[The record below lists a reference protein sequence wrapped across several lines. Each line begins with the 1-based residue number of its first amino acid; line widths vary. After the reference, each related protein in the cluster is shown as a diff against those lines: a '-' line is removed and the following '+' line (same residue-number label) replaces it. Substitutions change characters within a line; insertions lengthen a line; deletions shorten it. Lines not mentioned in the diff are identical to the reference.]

1 METGRIAHVTGH
13 PITPTMLRQARRERD
28 MLSPRHAAQ
37 LDWAQIGE
45 FCPEQ
50 FEGDER
56 KEYEDEAAKIERQ
69 WDNQPH

>member
-1 METGRIAHVTGH
+1 
-13 PITPTMLRQARRERD
+13 MLRQARQERV

>member
-1 METGRIAHVTGH
+1 M
-13 PITPTMLRQARRERD
+13 P
-28 MLSPRHAAQ
+28 SPRHAAQ
-37 LDWAQIGE
+37 LDWAQTGE

-69 WDNQPH
+69 WDNQER

>member
-1 METGRIAHVTGH
+1 MSPQFA
-13 PITPTMLRQARRERD
+13 AR
-28 MLSPRHAAQ
+28 

-45 FCPEQ
+45 FRPEQ

-69 WDNQPH
+69 WDNQER

>member
-1 METGRIAHVTGH
+1 MNNAVAQRQESAPIA
-13 PITPTMLRQARRERD
+13 QAGESATILQV
-28 MLSPRHAAQ
+28 MPSPRYAAR

-45 FCPEQ
+45 FRPEQ

-69 WDNQPH
+69 WDNQER

>member
-1 METGRIAHVTGH
+1 MACVKGH
-13 PITPTMLRQARRERD
+13 PITPTMLRQARPERV
-28 MLSPRHAAQ
+28 MPSPRYAAR

-45 FCPEQ
+45 FRPEQ

-69 WDNQPH
+69 WDNQPR